1 MRAPVNGSRPAVVAV
16 PRQFRAMLNHY
27 VFHTEAKK
35 TAHLDPA
42 KPLIIPA
49 GSDSFD
55 SIGTPPGARR
65 AQMDGDNISARM
77 QLWGK
82 AVDTFFPP
90 EKDDDADGKDEA
102 VDAQQW
108 LEPVVDTMRAQKQYV
123 GIHVASVGPR
133 AASGMAS
140 HSRVCV
146 YVVCGCMCVAVV
158 CVCYFREELDLYI
171 KEAKQKLRLEV
182 AGNRPAKGRRER
194 KRGAGSGAG
203 GAGAGSRSRRRG

>member
-1 MRAPVNGSRPAVVAV
+1 VRAPVSGSRPAAVAV

-140 HSRVCV
+140 RSRVCV
-146 YVVCGCMCVAVV
+146 YVVRVCGCMCVFATS
-158 CVCYFREELDLYI
+158 
-171 KEAKQKLRLEV
+171 
-182 AGNRPAKGRRER
+182 GRSWICTSR
-194 KRGAGSGAG
+194 KRSKSCGWRWLATAQRRGAGSASEVLAPVLGAQVLVPVAG
-203 GAGAGSRSRRRG
+203 GEGSE